1 MQDYA
6 RNARQRNWRNGVGF
20 WNYRIANQEFK
31 MSVKP
36 VRQVT
41 PPASRIWL
49 AGLGATALATGA
61 NAGWLWICVNIFHW
75 EIVVPE
81 AFQSAVY
88 VDATLIRVTL
98 ATAIAGVLATLAA
111 VGLAK
116 LFIGPRIWFLA
127 FGLGAGLASVY
138 GALTLS
144 NVSITVK
151 FSLSVMHLLATFIVV
166 LPIAEALKIRDSDL
180 HRADVRY
187 HEHLES
193 KNGDDAT
200 LLAGTSAATTGS
212 VIDNQQNLNETL
224 VVPVDTPVPDTSA
237 DSGSS
242 SN

>member
-1 MQDYA
+1 
-6 RNARQRNWRNGVGF
+6 
-20 WNYRIANQEFK
+20 

-41 PPASRIWL
+41 PPALRIWL

-61 NAGWLWICVNIFHW
+61 NAGWLWLCVNTFHW

-88 VDATLIRVTL
+88 VDATLVRVTL
-98 ATAIAGVLATLAA
+98 ATAIAGVLATLVG

-116 LFIGPRIWFLA
+116 LFIGPRIWFLTV
-127 FGLGAGLASVY
+127 GLGGGLASVY

-144 NVSITVK
+144 NVSFTVK
-151 FSLSVMHLLATFIVV
+151 FALSIMHMLATFIVV

-180 HRADVRY
+180 HRADLRY

-200 LLAGTSAATTGS
+200 LIAGTTAVTSGS
-212 VIDNQQNLNETL
+212 LIENQQNLNET
-224 VVPVDTPVPDTSA
+224 VPMDLPAPDAPRLSNG
-237 DSGSS
+237 GSS
-242 SN
+242 SD

>member
-1 MQDYA
+1 
-6 RNARQRNWRNGVGF
+6 
-20 WNYRIANQEFK
+20 

-41 PPASRIWL
+41 PPAARIWL
-49 AGLGATALATGA
+49 AGLGATVLAAGA
-61 NAGWLWICVNIFHW
+61 NAGWLWICVNLFKW

-88 VDATLIRVTL
+88 VDASVLRVTI
-98 ATAIAGVLATLAA
+98 ATAIAGVLATLVA

-127 FGLGAGLASVY
+127 IGLGAGFASVY

-144 NVSITVK
+144 SVSFSVK
-151 FSLSVMHLLATFIVV
+151 FSLSVMHLLATFLVV

-193 KNGDDAT
+193 KNSDDT
-200 LLAGTSAATTGS
+200 TFIAGSTAATTS
-212 VIDNQQNLNETL
+212 SAIDAPKNLN
-224 VVPVDTPVPDTSA
+224 DTIVAPLDSPTPDASGSFDGGGSA
-237 DSGSS
+237 D
-242 SN
+242 